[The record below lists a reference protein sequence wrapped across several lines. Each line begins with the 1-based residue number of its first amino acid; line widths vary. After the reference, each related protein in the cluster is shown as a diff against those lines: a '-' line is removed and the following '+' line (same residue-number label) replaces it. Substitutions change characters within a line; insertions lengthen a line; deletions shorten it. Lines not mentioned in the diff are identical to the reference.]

1 MISRIV
7 RFSPLTQTPIR
18 RSFATVSPSNIQP
31 PPPSVTKATASPVG
45 SGGAETAKGTG
56 PSTRPSPGEP
66 KVEVDPNPLWAFYQA
81 HKDQRAAI
89 AVLVVCA
96 VSADACFTY
105 FTFLRGRKEDESVRA
120 DAVIGKITEKVGS
133 HLINEEGV

>member
-1 MISRIV
+1 M
-7 RFSPLTQTPIR
+7 
-18 RSFATVSPSNIQP
+18 
-31 PPPSVTKATASPVG
+31 TKATASPVG
-45 SGGAETAKGTG
+45 GGGGAKAAKRAG

-66 KVEVDPNPLWAFYQA
+66 KIEADPNLLWAFYQA

-105 FTFLRGRKEDESVRA
+105 FTFLRGRKEEEPVRT
-120 DAVIGKITEKVGS
+120 DAIVDKITEKVGS
-133 HLINEEGV
+133 HLINEEGLNPIEK